1 MMVRSTPPTQDGV
14 WGTSASGV
22 SYGGL
27 VMLDREES
35 KYRRGCRQEEAC
47 SPLGGSPTMIWEA
60 LTSEKPWPA
69 RRD

>member
-47 SPLGGSPTMIWEA
+47 SPLGGGPTM
-60 LTSEKPWPA
+60 L
-69 RRD
+69 